1 MNNTEKFSKKTLG
14 DPHFT
19 KQDAQKR
26 ILQSDVRNLSMFIE
40 HIHKMDMN
48 L

>member
-40 HIHKMDMN
+40 HIHKMNMN

>member
-19 KQDAQKR
+19 KQDAQQR
-26 ILQSDVRNLSMFIE
+26 ILQSNVRNLSMFTD
-40 HIHKMDMN
+40 HICKMDMN